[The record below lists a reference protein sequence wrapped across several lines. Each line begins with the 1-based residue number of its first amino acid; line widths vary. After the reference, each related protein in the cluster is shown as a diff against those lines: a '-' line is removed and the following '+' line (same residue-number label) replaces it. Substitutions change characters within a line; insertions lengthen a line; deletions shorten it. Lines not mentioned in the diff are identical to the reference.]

1 MSRVCGTHKALGS
14 PGRRRSDVRRTDR
27 SAPHRVAQGAVEET
41 ADAVE
46 RQLRTPQGSV
56 STAECSEL
64 LGISRLSARR
74 YLEHFAA
81 TGAVSVAL
89 RYGSAGRPERR
100 YTWTSGAGS

>member
-1 MSRVCGTHKALGS
+1 M
-14 PGRRRSDVRRTDR
+14 
-27 SAPHRVAQGAVEET
+27 
-41 ADAVE
+41 E